1 MLTLPSKVR
10 VFLWTKPVDMRK
22 GFQGLSDLA
31 RQNHDIF
38 EGDLFVFVGRRRDRC
53 KVLFWERGGFVLV
66 YKRLE
71 RGRFKLPE
79 QRDDEFE
86 MTSSELAM
94 LLDGLDFSRVERSRV
109 WRPLK
114 KSDVQVRTGIDKAI

>member
-31 RQNHDIF
+31 RQNHGIF

-66 YKRLE
+66 YERLE
-71 RGRFKLPE
+71 RRFKLPE
-79 QRDDEFE
+79 QCFGGLVSDGENISCTRR
-86 MTSSELAM
+86 SSASCANRAA
-94 LLDGLDFSRVERSRV
+94 LLRRKRSAQ
-109 WRPLK
+109 
-114 KSDVQVRTGIDKAI
+114 STQVATAAE

>member
-1 MLTLPSKVR
+1 MLTLPSKVQ

-31 RQNHDIF
+31 RKNHDIF
-38 EGDLFVFVGRRRDRC
+38 EGDLFVFVGKRRDRC

-71 RGRFKLPE
+71 RGCFKLPQNQE
-79 QRDDEFE
+79 IEFE

-94 LLDGLDFSRVERSRV
+94 LLDGLDFSRVKRSNA
-109 WRPLK
+109 WRPLN
-114 KSDVQVRTGIDKAI
+114 KSGAKVSRGIDKAI

>member
-1 MLTLPSKVR
+1 
-10 VFLWTKPVDMRK
+10 MRK
-22 GFQGLSDLA
+22 GFQGLSELA
-31 RQNHDIF
+31 RKNHDVF
-38 EGDLFVFVGRRRDRC
+38 DGDLFVFVGKRKDRC

-71 RGRFKLPE
+71 RGRFKLPGQPDE
-79 QRDDEFE
+79 EFE

-94 LLDGLDFSRVERSRV
+94 LLDGLDFSHVKRSQV

-114 KSDVQVRTGIDKAI
+114 KGERKVTQGIDKAI

>member
-22 GFQGLSDLA
+22 GFQGLSNLA

-38 EGDLFVFVGRRRDRC
+38 DGDLFVFVGRRRDRC
-53 KVLFWERGGFVLV
+53 KVLFWERGGFVLI

-71 RGRFKLPE
+71 QGRFKLPE
-79 QRDDEFE
+79 HGADEFE

-94 LLDGLDFSRVERSRV
+94 LLDGLDFSRVQRSKV

-114 KSDVQVRTGIDKAI
+114 KSEPQVRTGIDKAI

>member
-1 MLTLPSKVR
+1 MREIRTLGSVGAKAE
-10 VFLWTKPVDMRK
+10 W
-22 GFQGLSDLA
+22 LSYPT
-31 RQNHDIF
+31 IP
-38 EGDLFVFVGRRRDRC
+38 DLFVFVGKRKDRC

-71 RGRFKLPE
+71 RGRFQLPQHAPE
-79 QRDDEFE
+79 EFE

-94 LLDGLDFSRVERSRV
+94 LLDGLNFSRVQRSRA

-114 KSDVQVRTGIDKAI
+114 KSERKGTRGIDKAI

>member
-1 MLTLPSKVR
+1 MLTLPSKVH

-31 RQNHDIF
+31 RKNHDVF
-38 EGDLFVFVGRRRDRC
+38 EGDLFVFVGKRKDRC
-53 KVLFWERGGFVLV
+53 KVLFWERSGFVLV

-71 RGRFKLPE
+71 RGRFKLPD
-79 QRDDEFE
+79 QPGGEFE

-94 LLDGLDFSRVERSRV
+94 LLDGLDFTRMERSKV
-109 WRPLK
+109 WRPLR
-114 KSDVQVRTGIDKAI
+114 KSDARVRTGIDKAI